1 MHSRLIAFLIAAL
14 LCLPLAGCG
23 EEATL
28 PVSAGTGPNP
38 KLPPPV
44 QTTLPTVVIA
54 EATGWPDG
62 QAPQAADGLA
72 VNAFATGLDHPRM
85 LYVLPNG
92 DVLAAESAAP
102 PQPGM
107 TDGIMGYLM
116 KLGMWWAGA
125 GGESPNRIT
134 LLRDGDGDGVA
145 ETRTTFLKG
154 LNSPYGM
161 ALVGDSF
168 YVANTDGI
176 VRFPYRS
183 GDTEISGNGETLAE
197 LPAGPINIH
206 WVKNIVASPDGSK
219 LYASVGS
226 NSNVGERGF
235 DKEDGRAA
243 IHEIDLESGSSRLFA
258 SGLRNP
264 VGLAFQPES
273 GKLWTSVNERDE
285 LGSDLVPDYMTSV
298 QENGFY
304 GWPFSY
310 FGDHVDERV
319 QPQRPDL
326 VKKAIVPDYA
336 LGPHTAS
343 LGLTFY
349 SGALFPARYRGGAFV
364 GQHGSWNRRPPS
376 GYKVVF
382 VPFEGGVP
390 SGSPEDILTG
400 FLSADEGKAY
410 GRPVGVAEDRT
421 GALLV
426 ADDVGNTVWRVTPAR
441 Q

>member
-1 MHSRLIAFLIAAL
+1 M

-28 PVSAGTGPNP
+28 PVSAGTGPKP

-107 TDGIMGYLM
+107 TDGITGYLM

-134 LLRDGDGDGVA
+134 LLRDGDGVGVA

-161 ALVGDSF
+161 ALAGDSF

-183 GDTEISGNGETLAE
+183 GDTEISGNGETLVE

-343 LGLTFY
+343 LGL
-349 SGALFPARYRGGAFV
+349 
-364 GQHGSWNRRPPS
+364 
-376 GYKVVF
+376 
-382 VPFEGGVP
+382 
-390 SGSPEDILTG
+390 
-400 FLSADEGKAY
+400 
-410 GRPVGVAEDRT
+410 
-421 GALLV
+421 
-426 ADDVGNTVWRVTPAR
+426 
-441 Q
+441 